1 MTGVVIVKLMRWWKL
16 VDDDDDDDEP
26 GCYWLGRPLSEC
38 LRL

>member
-16 VDDDDDDDEP
+16 VDDDDDDDES